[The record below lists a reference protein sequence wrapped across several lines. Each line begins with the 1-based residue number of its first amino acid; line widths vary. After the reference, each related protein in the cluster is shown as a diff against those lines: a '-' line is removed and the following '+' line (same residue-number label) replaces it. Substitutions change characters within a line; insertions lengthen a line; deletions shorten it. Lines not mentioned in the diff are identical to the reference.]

1 MLKSNCCWWTSLT
14 VEIGFLTQRQAL
26 ALSDKSKDTTCKS
39 HSPSVCPV
47 SIYKPWRSGILMTG
61 PVAKNKSSP
70 LSYHLLFIMVSEKL
84 CFWQEKSRQ
93 TVIAAEYTCWH
104 GVCVCMSG
112 KIAGTQVLLQQ
123 EAGWRMVPSFHIVV
137 TGLMVPS
144 FWYCCNRLVQT
155 WASLPPGIS
164 SLTDV
169 IQNIFSTWLLA
180 MALPSTSDFCASQST
195 RWTDCCQKKVLSY
208 ILHAG
213 TSPKN
218 TFCFVKHHVM
228 SNLMTVWN

>member
-39 HSPSVCPV
+39 QSPSVYQV
-47 SIYKPWRSGILMTG
+47 SIPSPWGSGILMTG

-93 TVIAAEYTCWH
+93 TVISAEYICWC
-104 GVCVCMSG
+104 GICVCMSG
-112 KIAGTQVLLQQ
+112 KIADTQVLLQQ
-123 EAGWRMVPSFHIVV
+123 KAGWRMVPSFWYCCNRLDG
-137 TGLMVPS
+137 TKLS
-144 FWYCCNRLVQT
+144 YCCNRLVQT

-195 RWTDCCQKKVLSY
+195 LWTDCCLRKFFLTYCTAVLVPRT
-208 ILHAG
+208 LFAL
-213 TSPKN
+213 
-218 TFCFVKHHVM
+218 
-228 SNLMTVWN
+228 SNITCCPI